1 MASTSAGRRGTRR
14 RAAAGLL
21 VVPLLV
27 AVGCSRS
34 GEDAVAKGP
43 GSGGG
48 GPAATG
54 TKDGKAPVGSGAPGD
69 FGTLKDVCGKGD
81 GKPLTKKA
89 DRGVTEKQ
97 ISVSVT
103 GDPNAP
109 AQPGLGKE
117 FFEMA
122 DGFTKWCNGLG
133 GINGRTI
140 KLTQRDAALS
150 NVGTVMT
157 AACQSDFMVVG
168 GGNPFDNDG
177 VKARTGCK
185 LGAFPA
191 YVVGE
196 ESAKADL
203 QVLAVGLPTTT
214 TVVGAYK
221 AVFAARPEV
230 KAKVGLL
237 GQNMASLRPA
247 MARYKAGVEAA
258 GGTVV
263 FKEDVPVMP
272 PPGRTTLE
280 KMKQAGV
287 EMLIT
292 TWLAVD
298 SASMFR
304 EMDAMNWH
312 PKVIVSDASAYN
324 RYTLASAKNS
334 KIPDTYIYPTYV
346 PQSLGDK
353 NPAVQKALEILHLAE
368 PSKDLEF
375 FHMSGINSWLLWASA
390 VKECGTELTTEC
402 VLAKGKRANWDAGGL
417 FAPGPIVET
426 KDVRASD
433 CFTMVK
439 ATAKGFEYDA
449 ALTKPNKAEFF
460 NCDPANV
467 VAVAPGAPSAPPP
480 SAPATTPP
488 AGEATAPPATG
499 DPGTGNPPP
508 ADGGEPPP
516 AAPPEEVTS

>member
-21 VVPLLV
+21 VVPLLL

-34 GEDAVAKGP
+34 GDDAVAKGP
-43 GSGGG
+43 QAAGN
-48 GPAATG
+48 PAAPG
-54 TKDGKAPVGSGAPGD
+54 STKDGKPAAGGAPGD

-89 DRGVTEKQ
+89 DRGVTEKE

-103 GDPNAP
+103 GDPGAA

-122 DGFTKWCNGLG
+122 DGFTKWCNELG

-140 KLTQRDAALS
+140 KLTKRDAALS

-196 ESAKADL
+196 ESAKGDL
-203 QVLAVGLPTTT
+203 QDLAVGLPTST

-221 AVFAARPEV
+221 AVFAAHPEV

-237 GQNMASLRPA
+237 GQAIASLRPS
-247 MARYKAGVEAA
+247 MVRYKAGVEAA

-263 FKEDVPVMP
+263 YKEDVPVIP

-280 KMKQAGV
+280 KMKEAGV

-334 KIPDTYIYPTYV
+334 QMPETYIYPTFV

-353 NPAVQKALEILHLAE
+353 NPAVQKALEILHSVE
-368 PSKDLEF
+368 PKKDLEF

-390 VKECGTELTTEC
+390 VKECGTDLTTEC

-426 KDVRASD
+426 KDVRAAD
-433 CFTMVK
+433 CFTMLKVSP
-439 ATAKGFEYDA
+439 KGFEYDA
-449 ALTKPNKAEFF
+449 ALTKPNKAEYF
-460 NCDPANV
+460 NCDPSNV
-467 VAVAPGAPSAPPP
+467 VAVAPGAPAAQNTPPP
-480 SAPATTPP
+480 SAGTPPP
-488 AGEATAPPATG
+488 AGAPETN
-499 DPGTGNPPP
+499 TPPP

-516 AAPPEEVTS
+516 AAPPENVT

>member
-21 VVPLLV
+21 VVPLLL

-34 GEDAVAKGP
+34 GDDAVAKGP
-43 GSGGG
+43 G
-48 GPAATG
+48 GPGPTG
-54 TKDGKAPVGSGAPGD
+54 SQNTKPPVGTGAPGD

-89 DRGVTEKQ
+89 DRGVTETQ

-103 GDPNAP
+103 GDPGAP

-133 GINGRTI
+133 GINGRKI

-203 QVLAVGLPTTT
+203 QDLAVGLPVST

-221 AVFAARPEV
+221 AVFAAHPEV

-237 GQNMASLRPA
+237 GQNMASLRPS

-258 GGTVV
+258 GGTIVY
-263 FKEDVPVMP
+263 KEDVPVMP

-280 KMKQAGV
+280 KMKNAGV

-298 SASMFR
+298 SSSMFR

-324 RYTLASAKNS
+324 RYTLAAAKNS
-334 KIPDTYIYPTYV
+334 KIPDTYIYPTFV

-390 VKECGTELTTEC
+390 VKACGTEITTEC
-402 VLAKGKRANWDAGGL
+402 VLDKGKRANWDAGGL

-426 KDVRASD
+426 KDVRAAD

-467 VAVAPGAPSAPPP
+467 VAVAPGAPSAPPA
-480 SAPATTPP
+480 STPP
-488 AGEATAPPATG
+488 TT
-499 DPGTGNPPP
+499 PGTGTPPPAETSGGGSPPP
-508 ADGGEPPP
+508 ADSGEPPP
-516 AAPPEEVTS
+516 AAPPEENA

>member
-1 MASTSAGRRGTRR
+1 MT
-14 RAAAGLL
+14 
-21 VVPLLV
+21 
-27 AVGCSRS
+27 
-34 GEDAVAKGP
+34 
-43 GSGGG
+43 
-48 GPAATG
+48 
-54 TKDGKAPVGSGAPGD
+54 
-69 FGTLKDVCGKGD
+69 
-81 GKPLTKKA
+81 
-89 DRGVTEKQ
+89 
-97 ISVSVT
+97 VT
-103 GDPNAP
+103 GDPGAP

-122 DGFTKWCNGLG
+122 EGFTKWCNGLG
-133 GINGRTI
+133 GINGRKI
-140 KLTQRDAALS
+140 KLTKRDAALT

-177 VKARTGCK
+177 VKARVGCK
-185 LGAFPA
+185 LGGFPA

-196 ESAKADL
+196 ESAKSEL
-203 QVLAVGLPTTT
+203 QDLAVGLPVST

-221 AVFAARPEV
+221 AVFAAHPDV

-237 GQNMASLRPA
+237 GQNMASLRPS
-247 MARYKAGVEAA
+247 MVRYKAGVEAA

-263 FKEDVPVMP
+263 YKEDVQVIAP
-272 PPGRTTLE
+272 PWRPTLE
-280 KMKQAGV
+280 KMKQSGV

-298 SASMFR
+298 SAAMFR

-324 RYTLASAKNS
+324 RYTLAAAKNS
-334 KIPDTYIYPTYV
+334 KIPDTYIYPTFV

-353 NPAVQKALEILHLAE
+353 NPAVQKALEILHLAD
-368 PSKDLEF
+368 PGKDLEF

-390 VKECGTELTTEC
+390 VKDCGSEVTTEC

-439 ATAKGFEYDA
+439 PTAKGFEYDA
-449 ALTKPNKAEFF
+449 AMTKPNKNEFF

-467 VAVAPGAPSAPPP
+467 VAVAPGAPPAPSTSPSSEPPGTPPPAGNTPTSAPP
-480 SAPATTPP
+480 STEPP
-488 AGEATAPPATG
+488 G
-499 DPGTGNPPP
+499 
-508 ADGGEPPP
+508 GGEPPP
-516 AAPPEEVTS
+516 AAPPEDVT